1 MIGLAMWQKPLG
13 QCLKS
18 KRTNKELPDFELV
31 PLVPFQQAFHTKLRK
46 LPRRFK

>member
-1 MIGLAMWQKPLG
+1 MIGLAMWQKTLG
-13 QCLKS
+13 QCLKA

-31 PLVPFQQAFHTKLRK
+31 PLVPFQQTFHTKLIK